1 MSNVLNIVVI
11 VRLII
16 SVIFL
21 INLASVP
28 WGQQSLNYFILLA
41 FIVGHE
47 IASLKDEVLRLL
59 MTALGLMCLYLK
71 LEGHWL
77 TIIFLMFTWFNIALL
92 KNLKDHSSLALTS
105 FAIILWGMKW
115 MANLEIGGELQL
127 YLPVVLLGWGVYAT
141 ISAKRPMFLL
151 VAMALTTIF
160 SHDLQSLMLYGF
172 TTWLI
177 LELCYS
183 PKRHKMITI
192 ASVTLAALVEVSFPI
207 IAIAIY
213 LVGIPTGKF
222 INKNT
227 LYKLVTIF
235 MMMVALVEITDQV
248 MIAIITLGMIYNFAT
263 VLLRENKEKHV

>member
-105 FAIILWGMKW
+105 FAII
-115 MANLEIGGELQL
+115 
-127 YLPVVLLGWGVYAT
+127 
-141 ISAKRPMFLL
+141 
-151 VAMALTTIF
+151 
-160 SHDLQSLMLYGF
+160 
-172 TTWLI
+172 
-177 LELCYS
+177 
-183 PKRHKMITI
+183 
-192 ASVTLAALVEVSFPI
+192 
-207 IAIAIY
+207 
-213 LVGIPTGKF
+213 
-222 INKNT
+222 
-227 LYKLVTIF
+227 
-235 MMMVALVEITDQV
+235 
-248 MIAIITLGMIYNFAT
+248 
-263 VLLRENKEKHV
+263 